1 MAIATTMNL
10 SNVDININTVTSN
23 NNNNN
28 NDNNHQHEQQ
38 QQQQQQDGE
47 DEHEHDMVMP
57 GFRFHPTEEELV
69 EFYLRRKVEGKKF
82 NVELI
87 SFLDLYRYDP
97 WELPAIGEKEWFF
110 YVPRDRK
117 YRNGDRPNRV
127 TTSGYW
133 KATGADR
140 MIRGENCR
148 PIGLKKTL
156 VFYSGKAPKGIRTS
170 WIMNEYRLPQHD
182 TERYQ
187 KAEISLCRVYKRPG
201 VEDHP
206 SVPRGSLPSKL
217 SSCSRATS
225 SSSDRKN
232 NYHNAFRAQTSCLQQ
247 QQQQQQQQQM
257 VVEKVVSET
266 DASSSTEVGT
276 ALGLSRHGVSYT
288 AVSPL
293 AAPQQSTLTQP
304 PPPPPPQQQPQPQS
318 SSSVELNRLM
328 HHMLNNDTSHPH
340 PHPHPHNAANN
351 NNNTNIKQQHQ
362 LIGGSGVI
370 TSMPSVPNTSIFMG
384 NSSAIHP
391 TSHLLQHHQPN
402 IEEVQR
408 LVEYQQA
415 CINHHFQQQQQQF
428 NFEGIN
434 NNNNSNNHHHNNN
447 PSSSGSNTT
456 NTNNNNNNNLPFLFS
471 NYLFSSTLNNNPV
484 TVAAT
489 GGGGGGGGGL
499 QLPTLPG
506 NGSGALAFADRS
518 LWDWNP
524 YSEPANRDQF
534 SNLFK

>member
-1 MAIATTMNL
+1 MATATTMNL
-10 SNVDININTVTSN
+10 TNVDINSSNHNNSN
-23 NNNNN
+23 NVGNN
-28 NDNNHQHEQQ
+28 NDK
-38 QQQQQQDGE
+38 QQQDDQQQGD

-87 SFLDLYRYDP
+87 TFLDLYRYDP
-97 WELPAIGEKEWFF
+97 WELPALAAIGEKEWFF

-140 MIRGENCR
+140 MIRGENSR

-170 WIMNEYRLPQHD
+170 WIMNEYRLPQHE

-206 SVPRGSLPSKL
+206 SVPRGSSLPSRL
-217 SSCSRATS
+217 SSSSKATS
-225 SSSDRKN
+225 SSSERK
-232 NYHNAFRAQTSCLQQ
+232 NYHNAFRAQTTCLQQ
-247 QQQQQQQQQM
+247 QIEHPPPQM
-257 VVEKVVSET
+257 GDKVSET

-276 ALGLSRHGVSYT
+276 ALGLSHHSSYS

-293 AAPQQSTLTQP
+293 VAPQQAIT
-304 PPPPPPQQQPQPQS
+304 PPPPQPPTPS
-318 SSSVELNRLM
+318 SIEVNRMMQLLNDHNPNLK
-328 HHMLNNDTSHPH
+328 HHHH
-340 PHPHPHNAANN
+340 
-351 NNNTNIKQQHQ
+351 HQ
-362 LIGGSGVI
+362 VVVGGGEGGHGVI
-370 TSMPSVPNTSIFMG
+370 TSLPSSLNTSITHH
-384 NSSAIHP
+384 NHP
-391 TSHLLQHHQPN
+391 TPGLVHPKHHHQPSLED
-402 IEEVQR
+402 IHR

-415 CINHHFQQQQQQF
+415 CINHHFQQQQQPPPQQPQQQQHQF
-428 NFEGIN
+428 QFEALN
-434 NNNNSNNHHHNNN
+434 NDNN
-447 PSSSGSNTT
+447 PSSSNSTT
-456 NTNNNNNNNLPFLFS
+456 NNLPFLFS
-471 NYLFSSTLNNNPV
+471 NYLFSPAAQQAQAALVNNNPPTAAVGGGSSSSSLQLPPV
-484 TVAAT
+484 TVAGA
-489 GGGGGGGGGL
+489 GGGL
-499 QLPTLPG
+499 
-506 NGSGALAFADRS
+506 AFSERS

-524 YSEPANRDQF
+524 YSEPNRDHF